1 MAALPL
7 PPSFF
12 PLQSFGSFFSPF
24 RAHGPTRQRPSPPWQ
39 HGMGCYGVPCV
50 SSALTPTDSGER
62 DLLLSLPSPT
72 GADGQRWGRAR
83 ILTWLG
89 GVGWRHLVVHHG
101 VRRGLLVG
109 QEALVSR
116 RAQRVQPRP
125 GVLVGLLSVLAVL
138 LLHLLPG
145 AELSVLQLLHVEVLA
160 LRQQLLPLLLQLRGE
175 TQRGTFR
182 SAH

>member
-1 MAALPL
+1 MKVGRH
-7 PPSFF
+7 S
-12 PLQSFGSFFSPF
+12 
-24 RAHGPTRQRPSPPWQ
+24 WQ
-39 HGMGCYGVPCV
+39 HPARHGLCGQH
-50 SSALTPTDSGER
+50 
-62 DLLLSLPSPT
+62 
-72 GADGQRWGRAR
+72 GAGPGH
-83 ILTWLG
+83 LTWLG

-160 LRQQLLPLLLQLRGE
+160 LRQQLLPLLLQCLLLSVHNGFQLLEMAKLYLQLLHLRFHQESNQGLD
-175 TQRGTFR
+175 F
-182 SAH
+182 SFFHCC